1 MQTHTAI
8 EVVRSGSMLRCC
20 VLHPQSEA
28 GAQLYETLGLEG
40 EIGLAIRKLKEW
52 AAPRPVE
59 KNLLTI
65 SDTVYIRPE
74 PLGVVL
80 IIGAWNYPW
89 AVTIQPLVGAIAAG
103 TTTGRLW
110 LCASSGQKDRVQVC
124 VRTKG
129 RRSAFTFWLLSTIP
143 TLWDELWESSCDY
156 DRSASFSP
164 RHYSTLWAPPLLW
177 SVIIVSKAC
186 AVSCQQRAPPLF
198 SRSSQNQEHV
208 YLCVH
213 LHGIL

>member
-1 MQTHTAI
+1 MDRARKAFETGRSKPLEYRIEQLKNLQRLFAERQREIADAIKKDLNKVKWPLLSVHPESRKLENCLSKNGDSDSLSHSCRMQTHPAI
-8 EVVRSGSMLRCC
+8 EVLRSGGMLRCC
-20 VLHPQSEA
+20 VLHPQSEV

-40 EIGLAIRKLKEW
+40 EISLAIRKLKEW

-103 TTTGRLW
+103 TMTG
-110 LCASSGQKDRVQVC
+110 
-124 VRTKG
+124 
-129 RRSAFTFWLLSTIP
+129 
-143 TLWDELWESSCDY
+143 
-156 DRSASFSP
+156 
-164 RHYSTLWAPPLLW
+164 PL
-177 SVIIVSKAC
+177 
-186 AVSCQQRAPPLF
+186 
-198 SRSSQNQEHV
+198 
-208 YLCVH
+208 
-213 LHGIL
+213 